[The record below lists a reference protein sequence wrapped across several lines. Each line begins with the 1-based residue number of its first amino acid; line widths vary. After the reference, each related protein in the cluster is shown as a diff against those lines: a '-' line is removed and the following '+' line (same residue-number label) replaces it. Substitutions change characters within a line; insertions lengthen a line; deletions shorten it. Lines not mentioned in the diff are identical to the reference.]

1 MKIYIK
7 TMEFSADGSTAKI
20 TFSVNNGANQESQ
33 VKVSGLEAVIEK
45 TMNKV
50 VLKALKGINDQ
61 E

>member
-7 TMEFSADGSTAKI
+7 TMEFSADGSTAKL
-20 TFSVNNGANQESQ
+20 TFSVNDGADQESQ
-33 VKVSGLEAVIEK
+33 VQVSGLETVIEK

-50 VLKALKGINDQ
+50 VLKALQGINDP